1 MLAIDATAPNI
12 AIARTHA
19 SADPL
24 LPYVDETGVQANKAV
39 PGRLEY
45 RHTSAE
51 ALRAAGEKF
60 DVVCSMEVLEH
71 VDEPGEFLKCLGD
84 MVKPG
89 GHLLLST
96 ISRTPLAQLLT
107 LTLAEDVLRLVTP
120 GTHTYHKF
128 VRPEELRRFVGTEM
142 GGFDVWERN
151 HDASDIREGEVGS
164 TQGIIYD
171 PLAGRWKLASSAE
184 GTWFK
189 PLGELVNYMYH
200 AKKRPEGRR

>member
-1 MLAIDATAPNI
+1 M
-12 AIARTHA
+12 
-19 SADPL
+19 
-24 LPYVDETGVQANKAV
+24 PYVDEEGKQANTSA

-51 ALRAAGEKF
+51 ALLAAGEQF
-60 DVVCSMEVLEH
+60 DIVCSMEVLEH
-71 VDEPGEFLKCLGD
+71 VDSPGEFLKCLGA

-107 LTLAEDVLRLVTP
+107 LTMAEDVLRLVTP
-120 GTHTYHKF
+120 GTHHYHKF
-128 VRPEELRRFVGTEM
+128 VRPEELRRYVGTEM
-142 GGFDVWERN
+142 GGLDVWEANR
-151 HDASDIREGEVGS
+151 DASDLREGEVGS

-171 PLAGRWKLASSAE
+171 PLAGRWKLASAAE

-200 AKKRPEGRR
+200 AKKRPARR